1 MAKKAKK
8 KYELAVPQ
16 WAKPAVKFIKKSTE
30 PIVNAVMNS
39 PQVKIIVNAVPK
51 VVSPPPKSKRGESK
65 KLPVTPKTVQPA
77 KSAPVKKKNSPKR
90 EAKGTAW
97 RNIKPADSGNAA
109 QVNLQN
115 KENSN
120 NIKLSWEETVQMY
133 VDDIRK
139 GETHSGALRT
149 LTLTSDPILSQL
161 NNALNLSKIISSV
174 ADVSGVK
181 GYYNKK
187 VKSVEESFNDIGN
200 QVYNSKIPFAS
211 NFVGAFTN
219 SSDYRKNGP
228 LPLET
233 EAENKLLAGLN
244 YLYFSKFGGGIL
256 NHADPL
262 TTYNSIKDNTNMASV
277 IGANMGGAFINGGAK
292 MADGMANMCLDPY
305 GTIEGMLHMA
315 SNPKETL
322 QSVSK
327 SIETF
332 SFHMVNADSQEKARL
347 QGTLLFDVASIVMLS
362 KLGKGAE
369 GAKEAQG
376 ANEAGGLVKRGVS
389 INKTEAEMANA
400 SRGAGGPGVA
410 EGTGKIKYDI
420 NGKYTGGRTQNELN
434 ALEYDPAKKAITN
447 GSKNEAKIGLDLEEK
462 GIIGQLE
469 RSPDPKAEFIDS
481 ITGKKY
487 DVKSF
492 ESTPMGSDGVPI
504 TSPRK
509 GAFKAENAMKNIVKE
524 FERNGNDIV
533 IIDKSK
539 LLPEHVNELTNAIEG
554 AGLSDK
560 IIWWPE

>member
-16 WAKPAVKFIKKSTE
+16 WAKPAVKFIKKTTE

-51 VVSPPPKSKRGESK
+51 VVSPAPKSKRGESK

-77 KSAPVKKKNSPKR
+77 KSAPVKKKDSPKR
-90 EAKGTAW
+90 EAKGMTW

-181 GYYNKK
+181 GYYNNT
-187 VKSVEESFNDIGN
+187 VKSVEESFNDTGN
-200 QVYNSKIPFAS
+200 QVYNSKIPFVS

-244 YLYFSKFGGGIL
+244 YLYFSKYGGGIL

-410 EGTGKIKYDI
+410 EGTGK
-420 NGKYTGGRTQNELN
+420 N
-434 ALEYDPAKKAITN
+434 
-447 GSKNEAKIGLDLEEK
+447 
-462 GIIGQLE
+462 
-469 RSPDPKAEFIDS
+469 
-481 ITGKKY
+481 
-487 DVKSF
+487 
-492 ESTPMGSDGVPI
+492 
-504 TSPRK
+504 
-509 GAFKAENAMKNIVKE
+509 FK
-524 FERNGNDIV
+524 F
-533 IIDKSK
+533 S
-539 LLPEHVNELTNAIEG
+539 ELTDDEIANIAKEYQKKSPIEIPEG
-554 AGLSDK
+554 ASYKAQSKTGFEQISYKWNDGTYKYESRWHTRTSGAPETQGNTWVIQRTKPGSGGTKPYTEFLAGDDWVPATKWYDAIAARKAGTATTEQIEILDK
-560 IIWWPE
+560 GHWKE

>member
-51 VVSPPPKSKRGESK
+51 VVSPAPKSKRGESK

-77 KSAPVKKKNSPKR
+77 KSAPVKKKDSPKR
-90 EAKGTAW
+90 EAKGMTW

-174 ADVSGVK
+174 ADVSGVE
-181 GYYNKK
+181 GYYNNT
-187 VKSVEESFNDIGN
+187 VKSVEESFNDTGN
-200 QVYNSKIPFAS
+200 QVYNSKIPFVS

-376 ANEAGGLVKRGVS
+376 ANKAGGLVKRGVS

-410 EGTGKIKYDI
+410 GNLKPQGLLDELANSGVKYNPDDVVAVIKNSEDKLMWLENGNSKAGLQHILERHADDFASQGVNDI
-420 NGKYTGGRTQNELN
+420 PSLLEDVLSTNPIKAGSNAKGLFADYSLNGNSYRVAYG
-434 ALEYDPAKKAITN
+434 TN
-447 GSKNEAKIGLDLEEK
+447 G
-462 GIIGQLE
+462 
-469 RSPDPKAEFIDS
+469 FI
-481 ITGKKY
+481 
-487 DVKSF
+487 VSF
-492 ESTPMGSDGVPI
+492 YPI
-504 TSPRK
+504 
-509 GAFKAENAMKNIVKE
+509 
-524 FERNGNDIV
+524 D
-533 IIDKSK
+533 
-539 LLPEHVNELTNAIEG
+539 
-554 AGLSDK
+554 
-560 IIWWPE
+560 

>member
-77 KSAPVKKKNSPKR
+77 KSAPVKKKDSPKR
-90 EAKGTAW
+90 EAKGMTW
-97 RNIKPADSGNAA
+97 RNIKPGDSGNAA

-181 GYYNKK
+181 GYYNNT
-187 VKSVEESFNDIGN
+187 VKSVEESFNDTGN
-200 QVYNSKIPFAS
+200 QVYNSKIPFVS

-376 ANEAGGLVKRGVS
+376 ANKAGGLVKRGVS

-410 EGTGKIKYDI
+410 EGTGNIQKTLSKRVEEIRQQMPNSKLRNQGNMATANVDVPGIKKDFVAHSQI
-420 NGKYTGGRTQNELN
+420 NN
-434 ALEYDPAKKAITN
+434 
-447 GSKNEAKIGLDLEEK
+447 
-462 GIIGQLE
+462 
-469 RSPDPKAEFIDS
+469 
-481 ITGKKY
+481 
-487 DVKSF
+487 
-492 ESTPMGSDGVPI
+492 STS
-504 TSPRK
+504 K
-509 GAFKAENAMKNIVKE
+509 GADLGDFSYLKPESERMFKTYVEAGKPGAEYSRFHDTEVKILEDIASQIDNPNIHGTINLYTEAPACQSCTNVIFE
-524 FERNGNDIV
+524 FRRTFPNI
-533 IIDKSK
+533 K
-539 LLPEHVNELTNAIEG
+539 LNIY
-554 AGLSDK
+554 AG
-560 IIWWPE
+560 E